1 MHTWGLTLSFI
12 PKSVSG
18 RIATSEKGIKSLQFL
33 SGKSMS
39 ECCLLTLSSK
49 NNYMCLVLVL
59 NKGT

>member
-1 MHTWGLTLSFI
+1 MRTWGLTLSFI
-12 PKSVSG
+12 QKSVSR

-49 NNYMCLVLVL
+49 NNIICV
-59 NKGT
+59 